1 MHAPDDA
8 VPLSSTLAGVNEAY
22 KKGYFSRFGLSNYR
36 VEDVE
41 AVYNHCNENGYVLPT
56 VYQGNYSPVAR
67 KQDTLL
73 FPTLRRLKIAFYAY
87 SPLAGG
93 FLTKTKEQ
101 IKQGAGRFGDAYG
114 GMYSNMYAKPAYLAA
129 LSEWEVIAKEVGCS
143 KADLA
148 YRWVSYN
155 SPLKPEQGDGIIVG
169 ASSLRQFEQTME
181 GLKAGPLPDEA
192 VKRIDHVWKTIEHEA
207 PLDNYNDN
215 LSLFKK

>member
-1 MHAPDDA
+1 MHAPDDCT
-8 VPLSSTLAGVNEAY
+8 PLSSTLAGVNEAY

-101 IKQGAGRFGDAYG
+101 VKQGAGRF
-114 GMYSNMYAKPAYLAA
+114 
-129 LSEWEVIAKEVGCS
+129 
-143 KADLA
+143 
-148 YRWVSYN
+148 
-155 SPLKPEQGDGIIVG
+155 
-169 ASSLRQFEQTME
+169 
-181 GLKAGPLPDEA
+181 
-192 VKRIDHVWKTIEHEA
+192 
-207 PLDNYNDN
+207 
-215 LSLFKK
+215 